1 MAIIDVVS
9 WSPQGN
15 RVVYAWKFPETNLA
29 PYTHL
34 SVQESHSEFLSE
46 EKIPLLQKYGL

>member
-9 WSPQGN
+9 WSPQGS

-29 PYTHL
+29 TYTQLRANHR
-34 SVQESHSEFLSE
+34 
-46 EKIPLLQKYGL
+46 KIWTRQAYSQH